1 MPASTSIRSG
11 GIRDVWKG
19 QPTSVGQLGA
29 ATLVADLSRSVRAI
43 TDAYKMTALLGG
55 SSPLMAFKREPL
67 PLMDLSKSYANA
79 KGFAFAGA
87 LTEKTNGVKGLVE
100 AKGILHD
107 VMATRRIAVGLVDAF
122 PTSSFVAQLPRRPLP
137 LSSRT
142 FYGSPLQVVAI
153 DRLPLREIAL
163 LRTSIQMPSLQ
174 PLSSAFSL
182 LREWERSQLFF
193 EAVAAVASEWEGRA
207 LWFVLS
213 SLPMGRLR
221 SLAGH
226 DREQV
231 EEAVLRA
238 LEAVVAEGEFV
249 PALREVLEQAPIS
262 DFQRA
267 NLIHGLE
274 LVERREHVLA
284 VLPLLGG
291 LQGAIYRVA
300 RERSVIDAKRRLL
313 SNPGKRAHGSTPLYA
328 RCSCLTRGSA
338 SSSITSST
346 PRATPTV
353 TATPKAASAAERC
366 SPSSPC
372 AAGWTPSWG
381 SRHETFSWICWVTSC
396 HTSSSTWT
404 SRRST

>member
-1 MPASTSIRSG
+1 M
-11 GIRDVWKG
+11 
-19 QPTSVGQLGA
+19 
-29 ATLVADLSRSVRAI
+29 DLSR
-43 TDAYKMTALLGG
+43 
-55 SSPLMAFKREPL
+55 
-67 PLMDLSKSYANA
+67 SYANA
-79 KGFAFAGA
+79 KDFAFAGA

-107 VMATRRIAVGLVDAF
+107 VMAARRLAVGLADAF
-122 PTSSFVAQLPRRPLP
+122 PASSFVAQLPRRPLP
-137 LSSRT
+137 LSSHT
-142 FYGSPLQVVAI
+142 FYGSPLQVGAI

-163 LRTSIQMPSLQ
+163 LRRSFQMPSLQ

-182 LREWERSQLFF
+182 SREWERSRLFF
-193 EAVAAVASEWEGRA
+193 EAVAAVASEWEGKA

-221 SLAGH
+221 SLAGR

-238 LEAVVAEGEFV
+238 LEAVVAGGEFV

-274 LVERREHVLA
+274 LVEGREYVLA

-313 SNPGKRAHGSTPLYA
+313 SNPGKRAHGVNTVVREMQLADEGFSKFLHHVFDTEGNAYRHGDAEGSERRRALLAIVALCGWMDAFMGLSA
-328 RCSCLTRGSA
+328 RDVLVDLLGNELPHVIEHLDEPALDLVS
-338 SSSITSST
+338 
-346 PRATPTV
+346 
-353 TATPKAASAAERC
+353 
-366 SPSSPC
+366 
-372 AAGWTPSWG
+372 
-381 SRHETFSWICWVTSC
+381 
-396 HTSSSTWT
+396 
-404 SRRST
+404 